1 MARDSLRHM
10 VATRRSV
17 LAGLP
22 AVAAAGSARASGEPV
37 DILLVLAVDV
47 SRSIDE
53 DEAKLQREGYR
64 GAMTDPRVL
73 SAIRSGTLGA
83 IAVLYLEWASA
94 DYQRIVL
101 PWTKI
106 DGPGAAARGADDLAA
121 APRVSMNWTSIFGAI
136 EASMRAINDSPFEGT
151 RKVIDISG
159 DGVNNSGGPV
169 TLMRDL
175 AIDSG
180 ITINGLPILNDRSP
194 FGRPQNM
201 PLDQYFQD
209 FVIGGPGAFMIA
221 AEDFNAFQ
229 GAVLRKLIREISHR
243 PAGARFG

>member
-1 MARDSLRHM
+1 M
-10 VATRRSV
+10 VATRRAV
-17 LAGLP
+17 LSALP
-22 AVAAAGSARASGEPV
+22 ALAAAKAVRANVEPV

-64 GAMTDPRVL
+64 TAMTDPRVL

-83 IAVLYLEWASA
+83 IGVTYIEWASA
-94 DYQRIVL
+94 DYQRTVI

-106 DGPGAAARGADDLAA
+106 DGPATADRWAEALAA

-136 EASMRAINDSPFEGT
+136 EASMRAMADAPFEGT
-151 RKVIDISG
+151 LRVIDISG

-175 AIDSG
+175 AVDAG

-229 GAVLRKLIREISHR
+229 GAVLRKLIREIS
-243 PAGARFG
+243 GAPGPRFG

>member
-1 MARDSLRHM
+1 M
-10 VATRRSV
+10 VATRRAV
-17 LAGLP
+17 LSALP
-22 AVAAAGSARASGEPV
+22 ALAAGRAARANTEPV
-37 DILLVLAVDV
+37 DVLLVLAVDV

-64 GAMTDPRVL
+64 GAMTDPRVI

-83 IAVLYLEWASA
+83 IGVVYIEWASA
-94 DYQRIVL
+94 DYQRVVI

-106 DGPGAAARGADDLAA
+106 DGPAAANRWAEALSA

-136 EASMRAINDSPFEGT
+136 EASMRALNEAPFEGT
-151 RKVIDISG
+151 RRVIDISA

-175 AIDSG
+175 AVDAG

-201 PLDQYFQD
+201 SLDTYFQD

-229 GAVLRKLIREISHR
+229 GAVLRKLIREIS
-243 PAGARFG
+243 

>member
-1 MARDSLRHM
+1 M
-10 VATRRSV
+10 VSTRRSV
-17 LAGLP
+17 MTALP
-22 AVAAAGSARASGEPV
+22 ALVAARPVRANAEPV
-37 DILLVLAVDV
+37 DVLLVFAVDV

-64 GAMTDPRVL
+64 SAMTDPRVL
-73 SAIRSGTLGA
+73 AAIRSGTLGA

-94 DYQRIVL
+94 DYQRIVI

-106 DGPGAAARGADDLAA
+106 DGPEAANRWADTLAA

-136 EASMRAINDSPFEGT
+136 EASMRALNDSPFEGT
-151 RKVIDISG
+151 RRVIDISG

-175 AIDSG
+175 AVDAG

-201 PLDQYFQD
+201 TLDQYFQD
-209 FVIGGPGAFMIA
+209 FVIGGPGSFMIA
-221 AEDFNAFQ
+221 AEDFNAFKD
-229 GAVLRKLIREISHR
+229 AVLRKMVREISAR
-243 PAGARFG
+243 PLPHGFG

>member
-1 MARDSLRHM
+1 M

-17 LAGLP
+17 MTALP
-22 AVAAAGSARASGEPV
+22 ALVAARPARANAEPV
-37 DILLVLAVDV
+37 DVLLVFAVDV

-64 GAMTDPRVL
+64 SAMTDPRVL
-73 SAIRSGTLGA
+73 AAIRSGTLGA

-94 DYQRIVL
+94 DYQRIVI

-106 DGPGAAARGADDLAA
+106 DGPEAANRWADTLAA

-136 EASMRAINDSPFEGT
+136 EASMRALNDSPFEGT
-151 RKVIDISG
+151 RRVIDISG

-175 AIDSG
+175 AVDAG

-201 PLDQYFQD
+201 TLDQYFQD
-209 FVIGGPGAFMIA
+209 FVIGGPGSFMIA
-221 AEDFNAFQ
+221 AEDFNAFKD
-229 GAVLRKLIREISHR
+229 AVLRKMVREISAR
-243 PAGARFG
+243 PLPHGFG

>member
-1 MARDSLRHM
+1 M

-17 LAGLP
+17 IAGLP
-22 AVAAAGSARASGEPV
+22 ALAAAGTARASGEPV
-37 DILLVLAVDV
+37 DVLLVLAVDV

-64 GAMTDPRVL
+64 NAMTDPRVI
-73 SAIRSGTLGA
+73 SAIRSGTLGG

-94 DYQRIVL
+94 DYQRIVV

-106 DGPGAAARGADDLAA
+106 DGASTAARWADQLSA

-136 EASMRAINDSPFEGT
+136 EASMRALGECPFEGT
-151 RKVIDISG
+151 RRVIDISA

-175 AIDSG
+175 AVDAG

-201 PLDQYFQD
+201 SLDQYFQD

-229 GAVLRKLIREISHR
+229 GAVLRKLIREISGL
-243 PAGARFG
+243 PLPSGFA

>member
-1 MARDSLRHM
+1 M
-10 VATRRSV
+10 

-22 AVAAAGSARASGEPV
+22 AFAAARPARANEEPV
-37 DILLVLAVDV
+37 DVLLVLAVDV

-64 GAMTDPRVL
+64 AAMTDNRVL
-73 SAIRSGTLGA
+73 SAVRSGTLGA
-83 IAVLYLEWASA
+83 IGVLYLEWASA
-94 DYQRIVL
+94 DYQRIVI
-101 PWTKI
+101 PWSRI
-106 DGPGAAARGADDLAA
+106 DGPGTANRWADQLAA

-136 EASMRAINDSPFEGT
+136 EASMRALNDAPYEGT

-175 AIDSG
+175 AVDSG

-201 PLDQYFQD
+201 ALDQYYQD
-209 FVIGGPGAFMIA
+209 FVIGGAGSFMIA
-221 AEDFNAFQ
+221 AEDFSAFQ
-229 GAVLRKLIREISHR
+229 GAVLRKLIREIS
-243 PAGARFG
+243 

>member
-1 MARDSLRHM
+1 M
-10 VATRRSV
+10 
-17 LAGLP
+17 
-22 AVAAAGSARASGEPV
+22 
-37 DILLVLAVDV
+37 LLVLAVDV

-64 GAMTDPRVL
+64 SAMVDNRVI

-83 IAVLYLEWASA
+83 IGVLYLEWASA
-94 DYQRIVL
+94 DYQRVVI
-101 PWTKI
+101 PWTRI
-106 DGPGAAARGADDLAA
+106 DGAGTANRWGDQLAA

-136 EASMRAINDSPFEGT
+136 EASMRALNDAPFEGT

-175 AIDSG
+175 AVDAG

-201 PLDQYFQD
+201 ALDQYYQD

-229 GAVLRKLIREISHR
+229 GAVLRKLIREIS
-243 PAGARFG
+243 

>member
-1 MARDSLRHM
+1 MTA
-10 VATRRSV
+10 
-17 LAGLP
+17 LP
-22 AVAAAGSARASGEPV
+22 ALVAARPVRANAEPV
-37 DILLVLAVDV
+37 DVLLVFAVDV

-64 GAMTDPRVL
+64 SAMTDPRVL
-73 SAIRSGTLGA
+73 AAIRSGTLGA

-94 DYQRIVL
+94 DYQRIVI

-106 DGPGAAARGADDLAA
+106 DGPEAANRWADTLAA

-136 EASMRAINDSPFEGT
+136 EASMRALNDSPFEGT
-151 RKVIDISG
+151 RRVIDISG

-175 AIDSG
+175 AVDAG

-201 PLDQYFQD
+201 TLDQYFQD
-209 FVIGGPGAFMIA
+209 FVIGGPGSFMIA

-229 GAVLRKLIREISHR
+229 GAVLRKLIREISGR
-243 PAGARFG
+243 PLPASFA